1 MLNLEQ
7 QIFQQLEKSQNILIV
22 FATNWGG
29 DSLAAAL
36 AFFLFLK
43 KMDKNVELATAKNN
57 NKLEQLSFL
66 PAYPEIKNDLNNLQK
81 FIVSLNISQAK
92 INQIKYTV
100 DNNQLN
106 FIISPSSG
114 WFEPEDVSMRAGE
127 FKYDLIIT
135 LGANDLESLGK
146 IYDDNINF
154 FYKTT
159 IINISCQSANESFG
173 QINLI
178 DLNAIADSEILF
190 SLFKNNKPELLS
202 EDVATC
208 LLAGIIQKTRNFKNT
223 NLTPRVLSDTAELIF
238 KGARREEII
247 THLYRSRNINSLKL
261 WGKILNNLKSENNEE
276 FLWSVLRTNDFID
289 TGATDEDLDNI
300 IEELI
305 ASIPKAKI
313 IVILREEEINKTKLI
328 TYSLKNIN
336 ALEFTQEYNPTGT
349 IRCAQASLALDLQT
363 AIVEIIVTLKRRLDK
378 LTS

>member
-7 QIFQQLEKSQNILIV
+7 QIFNQLENSQNILIV
-22 FATNWGG
+22 FTANWDG
-29 DSLAAAL
+29 DALAAAL

-43 KMDKNVELATAKNN
+43 KRGRNVEIAASKYAGRLNT
-57 NKLEQLSFL
+57 LSFL
-66 PAYPEIKNDLNNLQK
+66 PAYSEIKNDLDNLQK

-92 INQIKYTV
+92 VNQIKYTV
-100 DNNQLN
+100 DNDQLN
-106 FIISPSSG
+106 FIISPRNG
-114 WFEPEDVSMRAGE
+114 WFKPEDVSLRAGE

-135 LGANDLESLGK
+135 LGTNDLESLGK
-146 IYDDNINF
+146 IYDDNVNF

-173 QINLI
+173 QVNLI
-178 DLNAIADSEILF
+178 DLNAVTDSEILL
-190 SLFKNNKPELLS
+190 SLFKNNQPELID
-202 EDVATC
+202 EDIATC

-223 NLTPRVLSDTAELIF
+223 NLTPRVLLNTSELISL
-238 KGARREEII
+238 GARREEII

-261 WGKILNNLKSENNEE
+261 WGKILNNLKAENNEE
-276 FLWSVLRTNDFID
+276 FLWSTLNAHDFAD
-289 TGATDEDLDNI
+289 TGTSNDDLDSI

-313 IVILREEEINKTKLI
+313 IVILCEEAVNRTKMMI
-328 TYSLKNIN
+328 YSLKNIN
-336 ALEFTQEYNPTGT
+336 ALEFTKEYNSTGT
-349 IRCAQASLALDLQT
+349 VKYAQANLDLDLQT